1 MLPDTKAQQPQASN
15 QNDVINTPS
24 GVRVARQ
31 RLSAPLLQQ
40 VMQNTGV
47 RIAQSPTGEYDLIN
61 PASKRGYWENP
72 YRVARYHNYIR
83 SQAPGWQ
90 APEWLPVQQIEAAYK
105 YLDYKN
111 EGKPWYQ
118 WKYLADDD
126 SATQTLRNIP
136 APPVDYL
143 FPAEAAEIAQQ
154 KKAEQ
159 AQQAAVGS
167 WQKLS
172 AEQGGTPLFGIEG
185 LPSWQQ
191 VAMTLTSPQPITQED
206 ETGRPTGSKLGANAI
221 RSVLAGLGGSA
232 LTSTA
237 VGAAGVAAFA
247 LTGSAALLA
256 AAPAIAIVGGVAFGL
271 ATMYQ
276 LSSGKDAP
284 VIGGLINEHG
294 KVFNWAAEQLEK
306 TIGVSEQMVDAVI
319 ENDGDMEAILKNIPD
334 AYKASTINYET
345 NAQNLIYNA
354 LASASGDQPA
364 QPGEVFRLDLGQPE
378 PQKLP
383 EGIKYGVE
391 ALDDA
396 RERIMAGEDP
406 QKVFNEYNQ
415 AFGASGYLNDYVLQ
429 SILDPM
435 NLAPTLVETGVSKVA
450 DLSGNTRLQAAFPK
464 PTITNAVVDALP
476 FPVNMLVPAVSG
488 GKLQGTQSIL
498 QGMQKYG
505 TFIRTGVMP
514 GMNGVDVD
522 YKPPADYSNLEKSV
536 GGLDDLGIPKEYMP
550 AKTPETAGQKIKYAI
565 DWLTNLT
572 PEAKARAMQADLMDH
587 FMRIMDNADDPT
599 QMVEIVKSMSQVDA
613 KTTGDALAAILN
625 PAGKSPI
632 EISPS
637 TFNSPLGTAF
647 AVAIQKLIDSG
658 AVDELYLS
666 KWQSSA
672 DRRAFLIRAAE
683 LMEIKPGE
691 LLSRL
696 NKDVDV
702 ASVLKTKAREQG
714 IEGFENLTNQ
724 NLKDLLGVFTGKDSL
739 PWHSDLFKL
748 ELKNL
753 VDDSLQEFMVNRF
766 GLKPDAKFF
775 RIAHVMKDIQSMLL
789 LGLNPAY
796 LVNNTINNIITRSA
810 VGVFGYM
817 SGKDIGD
824 ILTRYEIEPY
834 RPDAGLQK
842 YGLAA
847 EYGIKEDGQSGKI
860 SAVKRGERDLLSA
873 ASGKI
878 GKLKDSVSLFS
889 KISAAVERSESRQAY
904 TIAFRQMQ
912 NNLWKPGIGFS
923 KMQNALEMELDK
935 LSPDLKE
942 RIYAAMSGAANKH
955 EIDTAMFDP
964 NAPLKVDGLV
974 DQIAEQMAA
983 QHSSIVSDPARYKE
997 LLITTGIADQL
1008 NAGLAK
1014 AKSINDVDTVF
1025 DSVLSK
1031 TNEHIRKMLSSE
1043 IADRVVEVKNRVAQ
1057 GGIDEAISLYVDMVM
1072 AYKKEWVRHFME
1084 IDELQ
1089 RSPYIDY
1096 QERNKQWNSQN
1107 QWDTMR
1113 FDELNDW
1120 EDATYRGIFQALGK
1134 IDDPLVKE
1142 FLDSYKQTH
1151 DNWRKFYDKKN
1162 KKLRALFEKDYTEEQ
1177 YNKVNDEIAEMAA
1190 NAYILEENLQLR
1202 ADELYTQIV
1211 ESMGGDAQK
1220 ASIYRTAM
1228 RVIRQEMTQSM
1239 TDFRADLI
1247 ANPPRNRTERLARW
1261 SKFIEEIYTPKIGEL
1276 KRVEMVGAQQI
1287 NNDPNITKSAGA
1299 SIPFMMTKNMREKL
1313 STLGY
1318 SAEDISKMTPQQAWE
1333 KINAFNPSTIASN
1346 GLSDIPRVMPTG
1358 KALSELAD
1366 DYLNPMIEALRE
1378 SYKAEFKSNRKLA
1391 FDEIP
1396 DYLKPQVKQWINQV
1410 KSEMPGVKLASMKYA
1425 EQMRDSALLNYS
1437 KQTGFDKI
1445 FSIFYPYQFWY
1456 THSMINW
1463 AMRMVEKPGLYS
1475 MYYRYRQMQEKLE
1488 ADGIPQRLRGKIRIA
1503 TPYLPDWMG
1512 DGIWIDPTKQLFPF
1526 SQFMDPVDRM
1536 AQRENSIKYAAY
1548 DILDQMVKNGDITK
1562 DQASAAK
1569 ETQQG
1574 EAWDQAYAA
1583 AKNQTDFSDPMT
1595 LASMLMPPAM
1605 YLSVP
1610 HYIMSGQSEKISP
1623 TPLLR
1628 YSKAIETAL
1637 SGTKLDV
1644 LGKGIGLLGEPE
1656 RKLREKAMTP
1666 GKAMFG
1672 EFGDYYIDR
1681 QLANM
1686 VADGKIGLKEAQQ
1699 AMIDR
1704 SGAAYE
1710 SALERVRN
1718 EVAVRAPGI
1727 LPLLAVKNG
1736 ASAPDVAF
1744 SLLIS
1749 LFPAGLLPSGEL
1761 EVIQKQPEYTEAWN
1775 KYKLGDK
1782 QALTEFYNDNPEFEA
1797 RTAMRDEPQERLH
1810 QFLVS
1815 EVYDRYFAQPQVNRA
1830 EINKQLGQNFVDS
1843 FLNKSTK
1850 DTNGIPDE
1858 TLAQWANMLGGNV
1871 PDTVNYQQPEN
1882 RLDLWPTDTAN
1893 AYSAFQDE
1901 RNKLF
1906 PTYSA
1911 IQTEYYNL
1919 PKSKRA
1925 AFLRKFPELKQYWQ
1939 WKDQY
1944 ATEHPEIAPIL
1955 ASNSRDAEMR
1965 NNSVIDYS
1973 QMDSDLANQIQYAN
1987 YTGEN
1992 LSPGAWM
1999 ALEYQW
2005 EKLGKPYDSLKE
2017 WVNNEILAFAN

>member
-1 MLPDTKAQQPQASN
+1 MQAPYKKPVALSNNVPAAIKLYAAKKPAVRTMLPDTKEQLTQDRN
-15 QNDVINTPS
+15 LNDVINTPS

-31 RLSAPLLQQ
+31 RLNTPLLQS
-40 VMQNTGV
+40 VMKNTGV

-61 PASKRGYWENP
+61 SASKRGYWENP

-90 APEWLPVQQIEAAYK
+90 APEWLPTQQIEAAYK
-105 YLDYKN
+105 YFDYKN
-111 EGKPWYQ
+111 GGKPWYQ

-126 SATQTLRNIP
+126 SATQTLRNIS
-136 APPVDYL
+136 APPNEYL
-143 FPAEAAEIAQQ
+143 FPAEAAEIA
-154 KKAEQ
+154 
-159 AQQAAVGS
+159 AQRKQEESERLAVGS
-167 WQKLS
+167 WEKLS
-172 AEQGGTPLFGIEG
+172 AEQGGTPIFGIEG

-191 VAMTLTSPQPITQED
+191 VAMTLTSPQPFTQED
-206 ETGRPTGSKLGANAI
+206 ETGRPIGSKFGANAI
-221 RSVLAGLGGSA
+221 RALLAGLGGYG

-237 VGAAGVAAFA
+237 VGGLGVAAFA
-247 LTGSAALLA
+247 ITGSAAIAA
-256 AAPAIAIVGGVAFGL
+256 AAPAIAVIGGVAFGL

-284 VIGGLINEHG
+284 VIGGLINEQG

-306 TIGVSEQMVDAVI
+306 GIGVSEQMVDAVI
-319 ENDGDMEAILKNIPD
+319 DNDADMEAILKNLPD
-334 AYKASTINYET
+334 AYKASAINYET
-345 NAQNLIYNA
+345 NAQNLVYNA
-354 LASASGDQPA
+354 LAGASGDQPA
-364 QPGEVFRLDLGQPE
+364 QPGEVFRLDLGEPE

-383 EGIKYGVE
+383 EGVRYGVD

-396 RERIMAGEDP
+396 RERISAGEDP
-406 QKVFNEYNQ
+406 QKVFDEYNQ
-415 AFGASGYLNDYVLQ
+415 AFGASGYLNDFVWQ

-435 NLAPTLVETGVSKVA
+435 NVAPTLVEAGVSKVA

-464 PTITNAVVDALP
+464 PTATNVVVDALP
-476 FPVNMLVPAVSG
+476 FPVNMLAPVVSG
-488 GKLQGTQSIL
+488 GKLQGTQSML
-498 QGMQKYG
+498 QGIEKYG
-505 TFIRTGVMP
+505 TFVRTGAMP
-514 GMNGVDVD
+514 GVNGVDID
-522 YKPPADYSNLEKSV
+522 YKPPADYSNFEKSMA
-536 GGLDDLGIPKEYMP
+536 GLDDLGMPKEYAP
-550 AKTPETAGQKIKYAI
+550 ATTPESAGQKIKYAV

-572 PEAKARAMQADLMDH
+572 PEAKARTMQSDLMDH
-587 FMRIMDNADDPT
+587 FMRIMDNADDPA
-599 QMVEIVKSMSQVDA
+599 QMVEIVKAMSQVDA

-625 PAGKSPI
+625 PAGKNPI
-632 EISPS
+632 EVSSS

-658 AVDELYLS
+658 AIDELYLS

-672 DRRAFLIRAAE
+672 DRRAFLTRAAE
-683 LMEIKPGE
+683 LMEVEPGE

-696 NKDVDV
+696 NKDIDV
-702 ASVLKTKAREQG
+702 AGVLKVKAQEQG
-714 IEGFENLTNQ
+714 IDGFDNLTNEG
-724 NLKDLLGVFTGKDSL
+724 LKDLLGVFTGKDSL
-739 PWHSDLFKL
+739 PWHPDLFKL

-753 VDDSLQEFMVNRF
+753 VDDNLQDFMVNRF
-766 GLKPDAKFF
+766 GLKPDSKFF
-775 RIAHVMKDIQSMLL
+775 RIAHVMKDVQSMLL

-796 LVNNTINNIITRSA
+796 LVNNMINNIITRSA

-817 SGKDIGD
+817 SGKEISD
-824 ILTRYEIEPY
+824 ILTRYEIEPD
-834 RPDAGLQK
+834 RPDAGLSK

-860 SAVKRGERDLLSA
+860 SAVKRGESDLISA

-878 GKLKDSVSLFS
+878 GKMKDSVSIFS
-889 KISAAVERSESRQAY
+889 KISEAVERSESRQAY

-912 NNLWKPGIGFS
+912 NNLWKPGVGYR
-923 KMQNALEMELDK
+923 KMPTAVEMELDK
-935 LSPDLKE
+935 LGPDLKE
-942 RIYAAMSGAANKH
+942 RIYAAMSGAANKQ
-955 EIDTAMFDP
+955 EIDAAMFDS
-964 NAPLKVDGLV
+964 NAPLKVNGLV

-983 QHSSIVSDPARYKE
+983 QHNDVIGDPARYKE

-1014 AKSINDVDTVF
+1014 AKNINDVDTVF

-1031 TNEHIRKMLSSE
+1031 TNEHVRKMLVNE
-1043 IADRVVEVKNRVAQ
+1043 INDRIIEVKNRVVQ
-1057 GGIDEAISLYVDMVM
+1057 GGVDEAISLYTDMVM

-1089 RSPYIDY
+1089 RADY
-1096 QERNKQWNSQN
+1096 ADRAEYSKAWNSQN
-1107 QWDTMR
+1107 KWDAMR
-1113 FDELNDW
+1113 FDELNSW
-1120 EDATYRGIFQALGK
+1120 EDATYKGIFQALGK
-1134 IDDPLVKE
+1134 IEDPLVKE

-1151 DNWRKFYDKKN
+1151 ENWVKFYNKKN
-1162 KKLRALFEKDYTEEQ
+1162 SKWRALFEKDYTEEQ

-1190 NAYILEENLQLR
+1190 TAYLQEENLQLR
-1202 ADELYTQIV
+1202 ADELYTQII

-1220 ASIYRTAM
+1220 ASVYRTAM
-1228 RVIRQEMTQSM
+1228 RVIRQEMTQFMS
-1239 TDFRADLI
+1239 DFRADLSN
-1247 ANPPRNRTERLARW
+1247 NPPRNRTERLARW
-1261 SKFIEEIYTPKIGEL
+1261 SKFIEEVYIPKIGEL
-1276 KRVEMVGAQQI
+1276 KRVEMVGAQQ
-1287 NNDPNITKSAGA
+1287 
-1299 SIPFMMTKNMREKL
+1299 
-1313 STLGY
+1313 
-1318 SAEDISKMTPQQAWE
+1318 
-1333 KINAFNPSTIASN
+1333 
-1346 GLSDIPRVMPTG
+1346 LSDVPQIQPIG

-1378 SYKAEFKSNRKLA
+1378 SYKTEFKSGRKLA
-1391 FDEIP
+1391 FDDIP
-1396 DYLKPQVKQWINQV
+1396 EYLQPQVRQWVNQV

-1437 KQTGFDKI
+1437 KQTGFDRI
-1445 FSIFYPYQFWY
+1445 LSIAFPYQFWY

-1463 AMRMVEKPGLYS
+1463 AMRMVEKPSLYS
-1475 MYYRYRQMQEKLE
+1475 TYYRYRQMQEKLE

-1512 DGIWIDPTKQLFPF
+1512 DGIWIDPTKQVFPF
-1526 SQFMDPVDRM
+1526 SQFMDPVDRF

-1548 DILDQMVKNGDITK
+1548 DILDQMVKNEDITK
-1562 DQASAAK
+1562 DQANVAK

-1574 EAWDQAYAA
+1574 AIWDQAYAA
-1583 AKNQTDFSDPMT
+1583 AKSQTDFSDPMT
-1595 LASMLMPPAM
+1595 LTSMLMSPAM
-1605 YLSVP
+1605 YMSVP
-1610 HYIMSGQSEKISP
+1610 YYIASGQSEKISP

-1628 YSKAIETAL
+1628 YSKSLETAL

-1656 RKLREKAMTP
+1656 RILREKSMTP

-1686 VADGKIGLKEAQQ
+1686 VTDGEVGLKEAQQ

-1704 SGAAYE
+1704 SGAVYE

-1718 EVAVRAPGI
+1718 EIAVRNPGI
-1727 LPLLAVKNG
+1727 LPILAVKNG
-1736 ASAPDVAF
+1736 AKAPDVAF
-1744 SLLIS
+1744 SLLTS

-1782 QALTEFYNDNPEFEA
+1782 QALTDLYNDNPEFEA
-1797 RTAMRDEPQERLH
+1797 RSAMRDDPKERLH

-1815 EVYDRYFAQPQVNRA
+1815 EVYDRYFAQPQVNRS

-1843 FLNKSTK
+1843 FLNKNTK
-1850 DTNGIPDE
+1850 DTDGIPDE

-1871 PDTVNYQQPEN
+1871 PETVNYQQPETG
-1882 RLDLWPTDTAN
+1882 LDLWPADTAN
-1893 AYSAFQDE
+1893 AYGAYQNE
-1901 RNKLF
+1901 RNRLF
-1906 PTYSA
+1906 PNYSA

-1919 PKSKRA
+1919 PKSQRA

-1944 ATEHPEIAPIL
+1944 AAEHPEISPIL

-1965 NNSVIDYS
+1965 NNSAIDFTK
-1973 QMDSDLANQIQYAN
+1973 MDSDLANQIQYAG
-1987 YTGEN
+1987 YTGKN

-1999 ALEYQW
+1999 ALEYEW

-2017 WVNNEILAFAN
+2017 WVNNEILVFANK